1 MSPQRLTKQDWGGKD
16 CVQLVECQPG
26 MQEALGLIP
35 APLKADVMEKVCVT
49 STWEVEADILGF
61 TESSMLPCDT

>member
-1 MSPQRLTKQDWGGKD
+1 
-16 CVQLVECQPG
+16 

-61 TESSMLPCDT
+61 TESSMTDLSEAIKRFIWSFR

>member
-1 MSPQRLTKQDWGGKD
+1 
-16 CVQLVECQPG
+16 